1 MTDVKNCISKF
12 DSGGRAKKKRTN
24 SANSIN
30 HDNLPPAPP
39 CPGALEVLSLVSR
52 APNND
57 QQKPREEE
65 PRCGLA
71 GEDGCAHLA
80 GRGGTRVCLRTPPP
94 RRPKRHYFPY

>member
-1 MTDVKNCISKF
+1 MQCPILKDVSVLPTNE
-12 DSGGRAKKKRTN
+12 KKKGDN
-24 SANSIN
+24 PANSIN
-30 HDNLPPAPP
+30 QQSRQPA
-39 CPGALEVLSLVSR
+39 GVVLGLLR

-80 GRGGTRVCLRTPPP
+80 GR
-94 RRPKRHYFPY
+94 RRRREQGCDVGVGA